1 MHLSRHHA
9 ALAAAY
15 LGTFL
20 ASLDISIVNVA
31 LPTMQSALRTDIAGL
46 QWVVNAYAVCLSA
59 FMLSAGP
66 LADRYGHKRAWVSGV
81 VLFTCGSLLCGIAP
95 DLAVLLT
102 GRAIQGVSAALLI
115 SGAMPILTHAFPDP
129 RQRAHAIGG
138 WSAFSA
144 LALILGPLLG
154 GVLLQWL
161 GWQSIFLVNIPLC
174 LVAVAAGLW
183 GIPERKFPD
192 HAALDTA
199 GQLLGILSL
208 GALAWGMI
216 EAGKYGFSGRLP
228 LMILAVA
235 AVGFILFALV
245 EKRTPRPLLPLALLR
260 EPAFVC
266 VNLASFIL
274 GFSYYSCLF
283 FFSIFLQQIQGWAPA
298 EAGLR
303 MLPLFAVTGLVSLL
317 FGRISARLPMRG
329 LMVAGYGIA
338 GLSMV
343 AMALLHA
350 QSAYWLVGTL
360 FALLG
365 AGAGLAVPGIG
376 MLVMGMAP
384 TEQAG
389 SVSAMMNALRQA
401 GMTIGI
407 ALLGTLM
414 SGQAI
419 RTLTASLNGS
429 GIDDAAQI
437 AHQAVTRHLT
447 FPAVTDFSAR
457 YTTAMESGFH
467 LAMLCA
473 GAACFVAMALL
484 FRLQPVTEGRASISR
499 DSA

>member
-1 MHLSRHHA
+1 MRLSRHHA

-31 LPTMQSALRTDIAGL
+31 LPTMQSALHTDIAGL

-66 LADRYGHKRAWVSGV
+66 IADRYGHKRAWVSGV
-81 VLFTCGSLLCGIAP
+81 VLFTAGSLLCGVASG
-95 DLAVLLT
+95 LGMLLT
-102 GRAIQGVSAALLI
+102 GRALQGISAALLI
-115 SGAMPILTHAFPDP
+115 SGAMPILTHAFPDA
-129 RQRAHAIGG
+129 RQRAHVIGG

-174 LVAVAAGLW
+174 LVAIAAGAW
-183 GIPERKFPD
+183 GIPERKYPD

-199 GQLLGILSL
+199 GQLLGIFAL
-208 GALAWGMI
+208 GMLAWGMI
-216 EAGKYGFSGRLP
+216 EAGHYGFSGRLP
-228 LMILAVA
+228 LAILSFSVA
-235 AVGFILFALV
+235 GFLLFARV
-245 EKRTPRPLLPLALLR
+245 EKRTPRPLLPLKLLR
-260 EPAFVC
+260 EPAFVS
-266 VNLASFIL
+266 VNAASFIL

-283 FFSIFLQQIQGWAPA
+283 FFSIFLQQIQGWSPA
-298 EAGLR
+298 EAGWL
-303 MLPLFAVTGLVSLL
+303 MLPLFTVTGLVSLL
-317 FGRISARLPMRG
+317 FGRISARLPMRR
-329 LMVAGYGIA
+329 LMVTGYGVA
-338 GLSMV
+338 GVSMV
-343 AMALLHA
+343 AMMLLHA
-350 QSAYWLVGTL
+350 GSSYWLVGSL

-376 MLVMGMAP
+376 MLVMAMAP
-384 TEQAG
+384 TELVG

-414 SGQAI
+414 SSQAI
-419 RTLTASLNGS
+419 RSLTASLEAS
-429 GIDDAAQI
+429 GIDNPGQM
-437 AHQAVTRHLT
+437 AHLAVTRHL
-447 FPAVTDFSAR
+447 PVSGVVDFTSR
-457 YTTAMESGFH
+457 YTASMEDGFH

-473 GAACFVAMALL
+473 GGACFVGMILL
-484 FRLQPVTEGRASISR
+484 LRLQPVKDAQGIHVA
-499 DSA
+499 

>member
-1 MHLSRHHA
+1 M
-9 ALAAAY
+9 
-15 LGTFL
+15 G
-20 ASLDISIVNVA
+20 
-31 LPTMQSALRTDIAGL
+31 
-46 QWVVNAYAVCLSA
+46 
-59 FMLSAGP
+59 
-66 LADRYGHKRAWVSGV
+66 GV
-81 VLFTCGSLLCGIAP
+81 VLFTCGSVLCGLAP
-95 DLAVLLT
+95 SLGMLLT

-115 SGAMPILTHAFPDP
+115 SGAMPILTHAFPDA

-154 GVLLQWL
+154 GILLQWL

-174 LVAVAAGLW
+174 LVAIAAGLW

-216 EAGKYGFSGRLP
+216 EAGKYGFSGKFP
-228 LMILAVA
+228 LIILAFAV
-235 AVGFILFALV
+235 VGFMLFALV

-260 EPAFVC
+260 EQAFVS

-298 EAGLR
+298 EAGWR

-317 FGRISARLPMRG
+317 FGRISARLPMRA
-329 LMVAGYGIA
+329 LMVTGYGIA

-343 AMALLHA
+343 AMVLLRA
-350 QSAYWLVGTL
+350 ETSYWLVGTL

-376 MLVMGMAP
+376 MLVMAMAP

-419 RTLTASLNGS
+419 RTLSESLNAS

-437 AHQAVTRHLT
+437 AHLAVTRHLPT
-447 FPAVTDFSAR
+447 ATVADFSAR
-457 YTTAMESGFH
+457 YTAAMESGFH

-473 GAACFVAMALL
+473 GGACFVAMALL
-484 FRLQPVTEGRASISR
+484 ICLQPIKDARGIKVA
-499 DSA
+499 